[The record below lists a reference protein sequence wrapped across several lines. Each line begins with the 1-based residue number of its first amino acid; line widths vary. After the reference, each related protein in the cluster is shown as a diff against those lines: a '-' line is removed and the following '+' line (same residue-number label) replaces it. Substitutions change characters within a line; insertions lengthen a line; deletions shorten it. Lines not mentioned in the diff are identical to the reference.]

1 MGSNGAMSCLRRWG
15 AAASIEA
22 ATGTAMGGAGR
33 GARVAAECT
42 WAWAWAAAFW
52 SLTRQYT
59 ALMATEGVTVEFT
72 ENGIRALA
80 RIAAEVNGSVENIGA
95 RRLYTVIERVFEE
108 LSFSAP
114 DRSGDKVVVDTDFV
128 ETHLGDL
135 SRSADLSRYV
145 L

>member
-1 MGSNGAMSCLRRWG
+1 
-15 AAASIEA
+15 
-22 ATGTAMGGAGR
+22 
-33 GARVAAECT
+33 
-42 WAWAWAAAFW
+42 
-52 SLTRQYT
+52 
-59 ALMATEGVTVEFT
+59 MATEGVSVEFT

-114 DRSGDKVVVDTDFV
+114 DRSGEKVVVDTDFV